1 MYEGL
6 IRSMTRR
13 NFFTGVASGAAAAVV
28 AGGSASEADAAL
40 QDAKTPASQGLKY
53 SQYLF
58 SDLKDPISTTLKY
71 MDSRPAAYFRGAHQ
85 IPGASINMGWQVIK
99 QGGYF
104 MEKEG
109 HYHLVDEYFAI
120 LGAELPDVFSSFDAE
135 VELWM
140 GPEQEKHVITKPTF
154 VFIPA
159 GFQHC
164 PLNFKKVN
172 KPLLFQAIHL
182 GPYFQKIQNG
192 QWYGFLGPGKS
203 MALWKGHPNWLAG
216 PDPDLPESKPGSPPK
231 YSQYLFSDLQDSVST
246 MIKYMDP
253 RPTAYFRGGHQIPG
267 ASINM
272 GWQVIKSPFLMEQV
286 GHHHMVD
293 EYFAILGAE
302 LPDVFS
308 SFDAEIE
315 LCMGPEEEKHVITKP
330 TFVFIPK
337 GFHHCPLNFKKVNK
351 PILFQAIHL
360 GPYFHEIN
368 QGRWVYFMGPGKAT
382 ANFGPPPK
390 KSP

>member
-1 MYEGL
+1 
-6 IRSMTRR
+6 MTRR

-58 SDLKDPISTTLKY
+58 SDLRDPISTTLKY

-109 HYHLVDEYFAI
+109 HYHMADEYFAI

-182 GPYFQKIQNG
+182 GPYFQKIQ
-192 QWYGFLGPGKS
+192 
-203 MALWKGHPNWLAG
+203 
-216 PDPDLPESKPGSPPK
+216 KP
-231 YSQYLFSDLQDSVST
+231 
-246 MIKYMDP
+246 
-253 RPTAYFRGGHQIPG
+253 
-267 ASINM
+267 
-272 GWQVIKSPFLMEQV
+272 
-286 GHHHMVD
+286 MV
-293 EYFAILGAE
+293 
-302 LPDVFS
+302 
-308 SFDAEIE
+308 
-315 LCMGPEEEKHVITKP
+315 
-330 TFVFIPK
+330 
-337 GFHHCPLNFKKVNK
+337 
-351 PILFQAIHL
+351 
-360 GPYFHEIN
+360 
-368 QGRWVYFMGPGKAT
+368 
-382 ANFGPPPK
+382 
-390 KSP
+390 